1 MVIFT
6 AKIALLLKNI
16 QIKKRV
22 NPILIKIIINM
33 QVRTFGILFLRI
45 KNSTAKLSFLF
56 PKKVVKKMRF
66 SKKLTPLK

>member
-1 MVIFT
+1 MVVFMAKIVLLLNDIKIKMVI
-6 AKIALLLKNI
+6 L
-16 QIKKRV
+16 
-22 NPILIKIIINM
+22 ILIKITINM
-33 QVRTFGILFLRI
+33 QVRIFGILFLRI